1 MPSVTTDCP
10 PFLPKRDFVGYGWDT
25 PHDCWPNGAKIAVSF
40 VINFEEGGESTLAN
54 GDESSE
60 AHLHEAFHKM
70 PLKGKRDQ
78 QLETMFEYGIRQGL
92 PRILRL
98 FDQYGYKFTTH
109 AVARAIEVSPQYGKL
124 LPKLGH
130 EIACHGNRWRSFFAA
145 SPEEEAAHVA
155 EGIDRLQHLTGDNSV
170 PSGWYLGRGSNQSA
184 RIIARE
190 HYKRG
195 LPLLYSSD
203 TYADD
208 LPYWVES
215 PLASEGIEDEG
226 LLMIP
231 YSLDC
236 SDHRF
241 LCKGSGW
248 SSSDDFFWHMK
259 ETFDY
264 LYEEGLEGHP
274 KMMTIG
280 LHNRIIGRPGR
291 FRCLQKFMAYI
302 SQKPDVW
309 VARRDDIARHWR
321 EKYPYTGPLNKA

>member
-1 MPSVTTDCP
+1 MPTATTDCP
-10 PFLPKRDFVGYGWDT
+10 PFLPNRDFVGYGWDT
-25 PHDCWPNGAKIAVSF
+25 PQDCWPNGAKIAVSF

-54 GDESSE
+54 GDEYSE
-60 AHLHEAFHKM
+60 GYLHEAFHKA

-98 FDQYGYKFTTH
+98 FDQYDYKFTTH
-109 AVARAIEVSPQYGKL
+109 AVARAIEVCPQYGKL

-130 EIACHGNRWRSFFAA
+130 EIACHGNRWRSFYTA
-145 SPEEEAAHVA
+145 SPEEEAAHVS
-155 EGIDRLQHLTGDNSV
+155 EGIDRLQRLTGDSSV

-190 HYKRG
+190 HFKRG

-264 LYEEGLEGHP
+264 LYEEGLEGRP

-280 LHNRIIGRPGR
+280 
-291 FRCLQKFMAYI
+291 
-302 SQKPDVW
+302 
-309 VARRDDIARHWR
+309 
-321 EKYPYTGPLNKA
+321 